1 MQNFVKYCLE
11 NGGSVHP
18 LLVDPSLTNG
28 TGLMNPSI
36 FFDGDK
42 ILCNVRHVNYTLF
55 HSEGKKFHHY
65 WGPLQYIHPENDCR
79 LITTNYLCHLD
90 NDLNITRTDKIDTS
104 TLDVEPIWE
113 FVGLEDVRLFKW
125 DDKLY
130 GSGVR
135 RDTTVNGV
143 GRMELSEYVIDDTS
157 VKEISRFRIPAP
169 GPNTT
174 YCEKNW
180 MPILDKPYH
189 YIKWSNPTEV
199 VKIDPFEKSCKT
211 VHLEEQ
217 RIIPGLCDFR
227 GGSQVIPWNNHYLA
241 IIHEVRLFNSELG
254 RKDGKYYHRFVLWDS
269 EFNIVRFSDLLD
281 FMEGDIEFSCGLAFK
296 DGVFYSSFGFQDNA
310 AFILKFP
317 ELIMYQLLDNIT
329 ETSNNIIPA
338 TPVSNPTSIPVIGVP
353 IVNGT
358 NWLKNLIESV
368 DYPVDNLVIINNNGR
383 DQITDELNLLV
394 SQPHKFIKKLQVCH
408 LPGNIGCSGAWNLII
423 KSFIMAPYWII
434 TNNDIAFTPGFLEKM
449 VTLAITKPKVGIVH
463 AAEGQWKF
471 GSWEIFLIKDFV
483 IRKYGLFDENLYPAY
498 EEDMDYFMRILADG
512 QILEREMSVGLPFYH
527 GGVINNYDDY
537 GSQTSRCDPDLKS
550 KIDKG
555 QTINQDEYMDIK
567 WGKNWRYC
575 GPTKFPFNDDRLPLT
590 YTTYD
595 IDFIRKKYMGF

>member
-11 NGGSVHP
+11 NGGSLHP
-18 LLVDPSLTNG
+18 LLLDPVLTNG

-104 TLDVEPIWE
+104 TLDVPPIWE
-113 FVGLEDVRLFKW
+113 FVGMEDVRLFKW

-135 RDTTVNGV
+135 RDTTTNGV
-143 GRMELSEYVIDDTS
+143 GRMELSEYIIDDTS
-157 VKEISRFRIPAP
+157 VKEVSRFRIPAP
-169 GPNTT
+169 GLDNT

-199 VKIDPFEKSCKT
+199 VKIDPIEKSCKT

-227 GGSQVIPWNNHYLA
+227 GGSQVISWNNHYLA

-254 RKDGKYYHRFVLWDS
+254 RKDGKYYHRFVLWDKD
-269 EFNIVRFSDLLD
+269 FNIVTFSELFD
-281 FMEGDIEFSCGLAFK
+281 FMEGDIEFSCGLSLLNNNFL
-296 DGVFYSSFGFQDNA
+296 VSFGFQDNA

-317 ELIMYQLLDNIT
+317 EELMFELLKVDKSISDNIV
-329 ETSNNIIPA
+329 ENRP
-338 TPVSNPTSIPVIGVP
+338 PIPVIGTA
-353 IVNGT
+353 IVNGVH
-358 NWLKNLIESV
+358 WLKRLIDSI
-368 DYPVDNLVIINNNGR
+368 DYPTDEFIIFNNNGR
-383 DQITDELNLLV
+383 NQITDELNNLV
-394 SQPHKFIKKLQVCH
+394 KLPHKFIKNISVCH
-408 LPGNIGCSGAWNLII
+408 LPSNLGCSTAWNLII
-423 KSFIMAPYWII
+423 KSFPTAPYWII
-434 TNNDIAFTPGFLEKM
+434 VNHDIAFTTGYLEQMANYAKDSD
-449 VTLAITKPKVGIVH
+449 VGIVH
-463 AAEGQWKF
+463 GNIGAWNIG
-471 GSWEIFLIKDFV
+471 GWEVFLIKDFV
-483 IRKYGLFDENLYPAY
+483 IAKYGVFDENLYPAY
-498 EEDMDYFMRILADG
+498 CEDVEYLSRILADG
-512 QILEREMSVGLPFYH
+512 NNLKRILGIDLPLFH
-527 GGVINNYDDY
+527 GETCSYETS
-537 GSQTSRCDPDLKS
+537 GSQTVRMEPDLND
-550 KIDKG
+550 KISKG
-555 QTINQDEYMDIK
+555 QLLNQEYLDKK
-567 WGKNWRYC
+567 WNGWRQFS
-575 GPTKFPFNDDRLPLT
+575 PTKHPFNNTSMPIS
-590 YTTYD
+590 YTSYD
-595 IDFIRKKYMGF
+595 LEFIRKKYVGF